1 MATIRDVAQLAQVS
15 VATVSAVLNRTSYV
29 SPELTK
35 RVNDAVRQLDYSM
48 NRLAQSFQ
56 TGTTRTIG
64 MLIPATANP
73 NPYYGEVVRGA
84 EDYLRKRGYVVILGH
99 TYNQIRE
106 QSRYIQTFR
115 SRMVDGLLLFPAPGE
130 DAEMQKLLE
139 SKRPVVFVGRN
150 PGKPVADVVAADVR
164 RSTYLGISHLIS
176 RGHTN
181 IGLIIVKRSLSVAED
196 RRRGWQEALTEH
208 GLAADPS
215 WVIEEDLSSKAGE
228 SAALRLLEHQPRPT
242 AIFAANLVFI
252 TGILRVLAAN
262 GIQCPGEIEVM
273 CSDDAEWLD
282 VFQPRISTVVQP
294 SYEVGVRAAELL
306 LKRIQHPRRRFEMIL
321 LEPELR
327 IRQ

>member
-1 MATIRDVAQLAQVS
+1 MATIRDVARLAEVS

-29 SPELTK
+29 SPALTK
-35 RVNDAVRQLDYSM
+35 RVNEAVRQLDYSM

-99 TYNQIRE
+99 TYNQLRE
-106 QSRYIQTFR
+106 QSRYISTFR

-130 DAEMQKLLE
+130 DAEMEKLLE
-139 SKRPVVFVGRN
+139 SKRPVVFVGR
-150 PGKPVADVVAADVR
+150 KPLKPEADVVAADVR
-164 RSTYLGISHLIS
+164 RSTYLGIKHLLS
-176 RGHTN
+176 RGHTD
-181 IGLIIVKRSLSVAED
+181 IGLIIVKRSLSVAGD
-196 RRRGWQEALTEH
+196 RRKGWQDALFEL
-208 GLAADPS
+208 GLKPEPS
-215 WVIEEDLSSKAGE
+215 LVIEEELSSKAGE
-228 SAALRLLEHQPRPT
+228 SAVLRLLELHPRPT

-252 TGILRVLAAN
+252 TGILRGLASN
-262 GIQCPGEIEVM
+262 GIACPGEIEVM

-294 SYEVGVRAAELL
+294 SYEVGVRAAGLL
-306 LKRIQHPRRRFEMIL
+306 LKRIQHPNRPFETIL